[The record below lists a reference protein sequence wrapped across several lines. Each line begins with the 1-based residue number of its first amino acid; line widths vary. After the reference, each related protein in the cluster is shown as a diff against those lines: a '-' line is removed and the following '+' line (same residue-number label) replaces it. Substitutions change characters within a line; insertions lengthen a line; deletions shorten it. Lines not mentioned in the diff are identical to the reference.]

1 MSSKSCDSNEAF
13 KLASDVDCSISGSN
27 PKVDF
32 HVPKL
37 YHNPK
42 VDTEVL
48 KMVLDVN
55 SDILGS
61 NQKVVIELFLDHFR
75 VKRLLEP
82 SASRYHAPSFKMLIS
97 CRF

>member
-1 MSSKSCDSNEAF
+1 VSSKSCDSNEVL
-13 KLASDVDCSISGSN
+13 KLASYVDCSISGSN

-37 YHNPK
+37 YHNPQ
-42 VDTEVL
+42 VDSEVL

-61 NQKVVIELFLDHFR
+61 NQKVVMNC
-75 VKRLLEP
+75 
-82 SASRYHAPSFKMLIS
+82 SRITFGSRDCLNPPHYHAPYFKMLIS
-97 CRF
+97 C